1 MIMITMPMLTW
12 ETVDPE
18 AIYPFERYRAVSGSH
33 EYRIFFGPEAAS
45 EVKPWI
51 LVNLVIQ
58 EIGGVPAHVFHDTY
72 HTHDD
77 AKKAAEHGKAR
88 HPEDDGPPIC
98 WRTRGSMPESLI
110 AGPLRA
116 IRAQASVDDLLRE
129 PEFAH
134 FPPHVK
140 DALPKGFGEFKP
152 VLVRILP
159 SGHDGSQRR
168 IHG

>member
-18 AIYPFERYRAVSGSH
+18 AIYPFERYRAVNGSR

-77 AKKAAEHGKAR
+77 AKKAAEQW
-88 HPEDDGPPIC
+88 EGPPP
-98 WRTRGSMPESLI
+98 G
-110 AGPLRA
+110 G
-116 IRAQASVDDLLRE
+116 
-129 PEFAH
+129 
-134 FPPHVK
+134 
-140 DALPKGFGEFKP
+140 
-152 VLVRILP
+152 
-159 SGHDGSQRR
+159 
-168 IHG
+168 